1 MAITKIQSE
10 SLNLADTYAF
20 TGTVTGTPTG
30 LNNAHLWYYTSTTT
44 VGTSDVK
51 LTNWSAHNGSE
62 IGSIGTDMT
71 HSSGNFTF
79 PSTGI
84 WLIQARIGYYITG
97 SSEARFIY
105 SNIRSSTN
113 SGSSYTLVDEAVSNI
128 ANVDSGSNDLGTTFN
143 QYILDVTDASTQR
156 IAIYAASASTIG
168 QIETYNKATNLLF
181 TRLGDT

>member
-1 MAITKIQSE
+1 
-10 SLNLADTYAF
+10 
-20 TGTVTGTPTG
+20 
-30 LNNAHLWYYTSTTT
+30 
-44 VGTSDVK
+44 
-51 LTNWSAHNGSE
+51 
-62 IGSIGTDMT
+62 MT